1 MRTLLISLLL
11 AISLPVGLRAQDVFT
26 YSRSDSISYALY
38 QQGAWKEL
46 IQFGKASISGGQD
59 FPLLRQRLGY
69 AAFMTQ
75 NYSACIQHYE
85 RVLREDAYNQTA
97 HTYIYWSRINLN
109 QPEMARAEIKFM
121 AAADIP
127 LVQQKASRI
136 HSVGVEYSHKQTS
149 LSERGNAS
157 YTRLLLGARLREV
170 HMDQSFAFYK
180 QTISEPL
187 LTAVNNNNKIAINQ
201 VEYYNRIHINLNR
214 HWQLKAAL
222 HYLYTPFNNFKYN
235 NNLLLAGVKYYD
247 SYFDLQADAIVGKLT
262 DTSLQQYNLQLGLYP
277 LGNLKLYSFSTGMLR
292 QQTGSAFNFKQVL
305 GVQLSPAIWL
315 EGNITAGRFHNL
327 AENDALYVYHAID
340 PNTAKAGITTY
351 ILLKQIQLQLGYT
364 HEKRALY
371 GTNNTFTQQSI
382 TGGLLWKL

>member
-1 MRTLLISLLL
+1 MRTLLISLLVVL
-11 AISLPVGLRAQDVFT
+11 SLPIGLQAQQEFS
-26 YSRSDSISYALY
+26 YSSSDSISYALY

-46 IQFGKASISGGQD
+46 IQFGKASVAGGQD

-85 RVLREDAYNQTA
+85 QVLREDAYNQAA

-127 LVQQKASRI
+127 LSEQKKSRVY
-136 HSVGVEYSHKQTS
+136 SVGMEYSHKQTPV
-149 LSERGNAS
+149 SERGNAS
-157 YTRLLLGARLREV
+157 YTRLLLGARLGEV
-170 HMDQSFAFYK
+170 HMDQSLAFYK

-201 VEYYNRIHINLNR
+201 VEYYNRIHINLDR
-214 HWQLKAAL
+214 HWQLKAAW

-235 NNLLLAGVKYYD
+235 NNLLLAGIKYNG

-277 LGNLKLYSFSTGMLR
+277 LGNLKLYSFSTGMLS
-292 QQTGSAFNFKQVL
+292 QQSGSAFNFKQVL
-305 GVQLSPAIWL
+305 GVQVSRAIWL

-340 PNTAKAGITTY
+340 PNTAKAGLTTY
-351 ILLKQIQLQLGYT
+351 IMLKHLQLQLGYT
-364 HEKRALY
+364 HEKRTLY
-371 GTNNTFTQQSI
+371 GTTNTFNQQSI
-382 TGGLLWKL
+382 TGGLIWKL